1 MVFHPRISQYSHL
14 LAGFAQDGDYSC
26 ENLRPGG
33 PEKPQLDVFSLVQ
46 SSDDW
51 RLTLTPTHNR
61 YFMEFNG
68 IFCTEFHEYEN
79 LMFVFSREI
88 HYLGNLFGEY
98 VLTSLIKSNLWEIHR
113 TK

>member
-88 HYLGNLFGEY
+88 HYLGNR
-98 VLTSLIKSNLWEIHR
+98 KKEIPSGKRLHNYG
-113 TK
+113 KIHHV

>member
-1 MVFHPRISQYSHL
+1 L

-88 HYLGNLFGEY
+88 HYLGNRKKEIPSGKRLDNYGKSTIFNWKTHY
-98 VLTSLIKSNLWEIHR
+98 VYGHFQ
-113 TK
+113 